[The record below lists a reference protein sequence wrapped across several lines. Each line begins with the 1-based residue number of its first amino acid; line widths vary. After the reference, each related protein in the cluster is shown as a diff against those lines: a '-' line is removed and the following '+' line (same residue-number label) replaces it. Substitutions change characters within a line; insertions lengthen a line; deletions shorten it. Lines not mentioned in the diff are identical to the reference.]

1 MSAEKILS
9 ALYDLWAEENG
20 KKIEIE
26 VSRDDDG

>member
-20 KKIEIE
+20 KQIEIE
-26 VSRDDDG
+26 VSRGNDG